1 MLWPFSLIVGHRMV
15 RLSVDDL
22 VAEAVEAYK
31 NNECIEEPPEELPV
45 PVRKFWLFIAHF
57 PVKHLAIEQKI
68 DLFFTFCDGKPKDRL
83 IREMF
88 ASEIRTP
95 RLWNP

>member
-1 MLWPFSLIVGHRMV
+1 MV

-45 PVRKFWLFIAHF
+45 PVRIFWLFTMHF
-57 PVKHLAIEQKI
+57 TDK
-68 DLFFTFCDGKPKDRL
+68 TSC
-83 IREMF
+83 
-88 ASEIRTP
+88 IRTKN
-95 RLWNP
+95 RSIFYALIQES

>member
-1 MLWPFSLIVGHRMV
+1 MLWPFYLIVGHRMV

-31 NNECIEEPPEELPV
+31 NNERIEEPPEEYSV

-57 PVKHLAIEQKI
+57 P
-68 DLFFTFCDGKPKDRL
+68 GKTCRDRTKNRSIL
-83 IREMF
+83 Y
-88 ASEIRTP
+88 T
-95 RLWNP
+95 LWQES

>member
-57 PVKHLAIEQKI
+57 P
-68 DLFFTFCDGKPKDRL
+68 G
-83 IREMF
+83 
-88 ASEIRTP
+88 
-95 RLWNP
+95 

>member
-1 MLWPFSLIVGHRMV
+1 MPWPFSLIVGHRMV

-45 PVRKFWLFIAHF
+45 PVR
-57 PVKHLAIEQKI
+57 
-68 DLFFTFCDGKPKDRL
+68 TF
-83 IREMF
+83 
-88 ASEIRTP
+88 
-95 RLWNP
+95 

>member
-1 MLWPFSLIVGHRMV
+1 MV

-57 PVKHLAIEQKI
+57 PGKTSR
-68 DLFFTFCDGKPKDRL
+68 DPSFTLCDRKAKDRL
-83 IREMF
+83 IWEIF
-88 ASEIRTP
+88 ASEIR
-95 RLWNP
+95 NPGLGNP

>member
-1 MLWPFSLIVGHRMV
+1 MV

-45 PVRKFWLFIAHF
+45 PVRN
-57 PVKHLAIEQKI
+57 
-68 DLFFTFCDGKPKDRL
+68 L
-83 IREMF
+83 IIYRAF
-88 ASEIRTP
+88 S
-95 RLWNP
+95 W

>member
-22 VAEAVEAYK
+22 VAEAVEAHK

-57 PVKHLAIEQKI
+57 PSK
-68 DLFFTFCDGKPKDRL
+68 TSRDRTKNRS
-83 IREMF
+83 IIY
-88 ASEIRTP
+88 A
-95 RLWNP
+95 LWQES

>member
-31 NNECIEEPPEELPV
+31 NNECIEEPPEELPM

-57 PVKHLAIEQKI
+57 RGQ
-68 DLFFTFCDGKPKDRL
+68 TSRDRTKNRSIL
-83 IREMF
+83 Y
-88 ASEIRTP
+88 T
-95 RLWNP
+95 

>member
-1 MLWPFSLIVGHRMV
+1 MV

-45 PVRKFWLFIAHF
+45 PVRNLIIYRAFSR
-57 PVKHLAIEQKI
+57 VKRPAIEQRI
-68 DLFFTFCDGKPKDRL
+68 DPSFTFCDGKPKDRL
-83 IREMF
+83 IRGNF
-88 ASEIRTP
+88 CF
-95 RLWNP
+95 

>member
-1 MLWPFSLIVGHRMV
+1 MV

-45 PVRKFWLFIAHF
+45 PVRKFDYLSGIFA
-57 PVKHLAIEQKI
+57 VKRPAIEQKI
-68 DLFFTFCDGKPKDRL
+68 DPSFTLSDRKAKDRL

>member
-1 MLWPFSLIVGHRMV
+1 MV

-45 PVRKFWLFIAHF
+45 PVRKCWFLSPIS
-57 PVKHLAIEQKI
+57 PVKRPAIEQKI
-68 DLFFTFCDGKPKDRL
+68 DPSLTLCERKAKDRL

-88 ASEIRTP
+88 ASEIRSP

>member
-15 RLSVDDL
+15 RLAVDDL

-31 NNECIEEPPEELPV
+31 NNECLEEPPEELPV

-57 PVKHLAIEQKI
+57 PVKHLTIEQKI
-68 DLFFTFCDGKPKDRL
+68 DPSFTLCDRKAKDRL